1 MERWGWSEGWRLGL
15 VLMVLLL
22 SRVGWAAEPRIE
34 PNDQERAQT
43 LILLHEP
50 IVMLPAKYGS
60 LDGAAR
66 VRLAHER
73 IQRMEPVD
81 LALPV
86 TVAQGT
92 RHGQD
97 SREFLVNG
105 KRILVLLAGD
115 LDEFDELTLDQA
127 AERVKVRL
135 DGVRTKYLEL
145 HSTSYLLKS
154 VGKTLLVSLLFFALV
169 WLLQRGL
176 RRVKKWLANRLL
188 LQKGLIPHQWRQ
200 VAGNVEAR
208 LLSLLALLVIFML
221 TYGWLT
227 YVLGLFPQTRAW
239 SERLGDS
246 LFALC
251 ADMLEGIIAA
261 MPGLVTVLLIIVI
274 TRFFIRMLAILFD
287 RIERGQFRLQGLHA
301 ETIGATR
308 RLLSVVIWLFAL
320 AVAYPYLPGADSDAF
335 KGISVFFGLMVTLG
349 SAGVMN
355 HAMSG
360 LVLIYSRALRPGDL
374 VQIGDVEGMVTE
386 LNALSTKLV
395 TRQEH
400 EVTLPNAVVVGGRVT
415 NLTRLAGSKGV
426 ALLTKV
432 TIGYDTPWRQVHAML
447 ELAARRCKLINQDE
461 PPLVRQLNLQ
471 DWYVEYELQVRM
483 KGDLLPAPVKTE
495 LHGHIQDVF
504 NEFGVQI
511 MSPNFI
517 AQPDQAVLVAKEHWY
532 QAPAQTPTDES
543 VQASASGSDEGRQG

>member
-1 MERWGWSEGWRLGL
+1 MKRRCRMS
-15 VLMVLLL
+15 LLL
-22 SRVGWAAEPRIE
+22 LLASLSLARLGWAAEPRIVPTE
-34 PNDQERAQT
+34 QEKAQT

-50 IVMLPAKYGS
+50 IVMLQAKYGG

-66 VRLAHER
+66 VRLAHAR
-73 IQRMEPVD
+73 IQAMELAD
-81 LALPV
+81 LRSPI
-86 TVAQGT
+86 TVLKGS
-92 RHGQD
+92 RIGQD
-97 SREFLVNG
+97 SREFMANG

-127 AERVKVRL
+127 ADRVRL
-135 DGVRTKYLEL
+135 RLDEVRTKYLEL
-145 HSTSYLLKS
+145 HSTPYLLKA
-154 VGKTLLVSLLFFALV
+154 VGKALLASLLFFALV
-169 WLLQRGL
+169 WTLQKGL
-176 RRVKKWLANRLL
+176 RRVKKWLTNRLL

-208 LLSLLALLVIFML
+208 LLSLLTLLLIFAL

-239 SERLGDS
+239 SERLGES
-246 LFALC
+246 LFTLC
-251 ADMLEGIIAA
+251 GDMLEGMIAA
-261 MPGLVTVLLIIVI
+261 MPGLVTVLLIVII

-287 RIERGQFRLQGLHA
+287 RIERGQFRVQGLHA

-320 AVAYPYLPGADSDAF
+320 TVAYPYLPGADSDAF

-349 SAGVMN
+349 SAGIMN

-374 VQIGDVEGMVTE
+374 VQIGEVEGMVTE

-395 TRQEH
+395 TRQDH

-415 NLTRLAGSKGV
+415 NLTRLAGDKGV

-447 ELAARRCKLINQDE
+447 ELAARRCQLLNQAE

-483 KGDLLPAPVKTE
+483 QGNLLPALVKTE

-517 AQPDQAVLVAKEHWY
+517 AQPEQAVLVAREHWY
-532 QAPAQTPTDES
+532 QAPAAEHPADK
-543 VQASASGSDEGRQG
+543 

>member
-1 MERWGWSEGWRLGL
+1 MGQGDDRLMKRLSRMRIWL
-15 VLMVLLL
+15 VGSLLVCL
-22 SRVGWAAEPRIE
+22 SLTRVGWAAEPRME
-34 PNDQERAQT
+34 PTAQEQAQT

-50 IVMLPAKYGS
+50 IVMLQAKYGS

-73 IQRMEPVD
+73 IQAMEVSD
-81 LALPV
+81 LLLPV
-86 TVAQGT
+86 TVQQGT

-97 SREFLVNG
+97 SREFRVNG

-127 AERVKVRL
+127 AERVQTRL

-145 HSTSYLLKS
+145 HSTSYLLKA
-154 VGKTLLVSLLFFALV
+154 VGKTLVASLLFFALV
-169 WLLQRGL
+169 WLLQKGL

-200 VAGNVEAR
+200 LVGNVEAR
-208 LLSLLALLVIFML
+208 LLSLLVLLLIFML

-251 ADMLEGIIAA
+251 GDMLEGIIAA
-261 MPGLVTVLLIIVI
+261 MPGLVTVMLIVII
-274 TRFFIRMLAILFD
+274 TRFFIKMLAILFD
-287 RIERGQFRLQGLHA
+287 RIENGQLRVQGVHA

-320 AVAYPYLPGADSDAF
+320 TVAYPYLPGADSDAF

-349 SAGVMN
+349 SAGIMN

-415 NLTRLAGSKGV
+415 NLTRLAGDKGV

-447 ELAARRCKLINQDE
+447 ELAARRCQLINQTE

-517 AQPDQAVLVAKEHWY
+517 AQPEQAVLVAREHWY
-532 QAPAQTPTDES
+532 QAPAAPPEVPS
-543 VQASASGSDEGRQG
+543 KE

>member
-1 MERWGWSEGWRLGL
+1 MKRVSVTNGWWLGL
-15 VLMVLLL
+15 LLMSLLMN
-22 SRVGWAAEPRIE
+22 VGWAAEPRIE
-34 PNDQERAQT
+34 PTAQEKAQT
-43 LILLHEP
+43 LTLLHEP
-50 IVMLPAKYGS
+50 IIMLQAKYGS
-60 LDGAAR
+60 LDGPAR

-73 IQRMEPVD
+73 LLRMEPGD
-81 LALPV
+81 LAMPV
-86 TVAQGT
+86 TVTQGI
-92 RHGQD
+92 RHGED
-97 SREFLVNG
+97 SREFRVND

-127 AERVKVRL
+127 AERVRNRL
-135 DGVRTKYLEL
+135 DGVRIKYLEL
-145 HSTSYLLKS
+145 HSTPYLLGA

-169 WLLQRGL
+169 WLLQKGL

-188 LQKGLIPHQWRQ
+188 LQKGLIPHRWRQ
-200 VAGNVEAR
+200 VVGNLEAR
-208 LLSLLALLVIFML
+208 LLSLLTLLLIFML

-261 MPGLVTVLLIIVI
+261 MPGLVTVLLIVLI
-274 TRFFIRMLAILFD
+274 TRFFIKMLAILFD
-287 RIERGQFRLQGLHA
+287 RIENGQLRVQGLHA

-320 AVAYPYLPGADSDAF
+320 TVAYPYLPGADSDAF

-349 SAGVMN
+349 SAGIMN

-400 EVTLPNAVVVGGRVT
+400 EITLPNAVVVGGRVT
-415 NLTRLAGSKGV
+415 NLTRLAGEKGV

-447 ELAARRCKLINQDE
+447 ELAARRCQLINQEE

-532 QAPAQTPTDES
+532 QAPAEAPTQES
-543 VQASASGSDEGRQG
+543 GTDRQE